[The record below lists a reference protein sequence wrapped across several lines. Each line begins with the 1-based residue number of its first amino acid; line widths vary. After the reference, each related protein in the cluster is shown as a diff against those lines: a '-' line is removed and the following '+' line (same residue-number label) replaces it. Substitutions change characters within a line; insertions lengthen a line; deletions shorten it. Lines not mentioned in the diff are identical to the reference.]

1 MVYIL
6 LGKGFEEIE
15 AVATMDVLRRG
26 GVRAVFAS
34 VGGKTV
40 EGAHGITVEAD
51 TSVRKINLKDAEMII
66 VPGGLGGVESIEG
79 SREAMD
85 LLAEA
90 FGNGQPLAAICAGP
104 RVLAKIGAL
113 EGKNAVCYPGM
124 EDQMGGAKID
134 NTLLSRTDGNI
145 VTGRGPGAA
154 TAFGLEVL
162 RFLKGD
168 AAAEKVAAG
177 MTYDLR

>member
-1 MVYIL
+1 MVYII

-15 AVATMDVLRRG
+15 AIATMDVLRRG
-26 GVRAVFAS
+26 GVKAAFAS
-34 VGGKTV
+34 VGDRSV
-40 EGAHGITVEAD
+40 EGAHGISVSAD
-51 TSVRKINLKDAEMII
+51 TAVKKIDLSGADMLI

-79 SREAMD
+79 SRETMETLRKA
-85 LLAEA
+85 LES
-90 FGNGQPLAAICAGP
+90 GIPLAAICAGP

-134 NTLLSRTDGNI
+134 NSCLSCVDGNI

-154 TAFGLEVL
+154 IAFGLEVL

-168 AAAEKVAAG
+168 AATEKVAAG
-177 MTYDLR
+177 MTYDIR

>member
-1 MVYIL
+1 MVYII

-15 AVATMDVLRRG
+15 AIATMDVLRRG
-26 GVRAVFAS
+26 GVKAAFAS
-34 VGGKTV
+34 VEGKSV
-40 EGAHGITVEAD
+40 EGAHGISVAAD
-51 TSVRKINLKDAEMII
+51 TSVKKIDLFDADMLI

-79 SREAMD
+79 SRETLD
-85 LLAEA
+85 VLKKA
-90 FGNGQPLAAICAGP
+90 FETGIPLSAICAGP

-113 EGKNAVCYPGM
+113 EGKSAVCYPGM

-134 NTLLSRTDGNI
+134 NSRLSCVDGNI

-154 TAFGLEVL
+154 IAFGLEVL

-168 AAAEKVAAG
+168 ASAEKVAAG
-177 MTYDLR
+177 MTYDIR